1 MPRPVTP
8 APLLLALVVASFL
21 CACASGGTERTRDPE
36 TGIETIRMKGN
47 RIETPGP
54 YRISFNLA
62 VVREGRERGY
72 SVYVT
77 YHGER
82 PIQVPFSSALEVR
95 VGDEAWPLRGMVRR
109 EISGVVGCTLGVPC
123 SYVTHIVAPVDRE
136 LVERILD
143 AEGFTVVI
151 DARRGRFRGTGG
163 REAIERIRAFV
174 RERAGR
180 LTGDGRPLD
189 RRL

>member
-1 MPRPVTP
+1 MLRPVTP
-8 APLLLALVVASFL
+8 TPPFLALVVACL
-21 CACASGGTERTRDPE
+21 LHGCASSGTERTRDPD
-36 TGIETIRMKGN
+36 TGIETVRMKGN

-62 VVREGRERGY
+62 VVRKGPERGY

-77 YHGER
+77 YHGKD
-82 PIQVPFSSALEVR
+82 PIQVPFASALEVR
-95 VGDEAWPLRGMVRR
+95 VGDEAWPVRGMVRR

-136 LVERILD
+136 LVERILE

-174 RERAGR
+174 RERSGGGSPA
-180 LTGDGRPLD
+180 TGGP
-189 RRL
+189 